1 VQPDWHDPADSGP
14 PPGGQGPITVGGP
27 GLPPRRLLR
36 GSATLQYLVGRR
48 LLVGIT
54 IRDAQGTVVG
64 RRQFHGPVT
73 EVTDGVVVVA
83 HDDGETLLPSDPDA
97 FRPAEPGTYRLASGA
112 TVIDPDFLTT
122 WDVLPGG

>member
-1 VQPDWHDPADSGP
+1 M
-14 PPGGQGPITVGGP
+14 VGGP

-36 GSATLQYLVGRR
+36 GTALLQYLIGRH

-54 IRDAQGTVVG
+54 IRDGQGTIVG

-83 HDDGETLLPSDPDA
+83 HDDGETLLPADPDGY
-97 FRPAEPGTYRLASGA
+97 RPAEPGMYRLASGEV
-112 TVIDPDFLTT
+112 VIDPDYLTT
-122 WDVLPGG
+122 WDVLPGPAEPAD